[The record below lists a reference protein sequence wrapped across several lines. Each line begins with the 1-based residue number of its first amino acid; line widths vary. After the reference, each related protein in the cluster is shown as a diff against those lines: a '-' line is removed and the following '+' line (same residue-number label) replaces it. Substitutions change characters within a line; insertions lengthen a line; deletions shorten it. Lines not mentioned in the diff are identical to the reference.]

1 VRRSFEQQ
9 VNFVCAR
16 KKAVSFLCLL
26 LLTLLAPLSLSC
38 RFWEASPVVYKR
50 YALYN
55 LDEEGYLAR
64 DLVQTK
70 ATAQST
76 ADSGKLQRDR
86 ICASKAL
93 EKAQFRMARIFLH
106 TSLEIPPVPVTG
118 NRASFDQDYP
128 VRFSDRDLFLAT
140 IDFAPILQK
149 GYIALQDTSDG
160 NACTVV
166 FRIQQTDLIDEVE
179 SIRLSFD
186 PESYEPGWKRQPSTT
201 DKSDSDSS
209 TLLP

>member
-1 VRRSFEQQ
+1 
-9 VNFVCAR
+9 
-16 KKAVSFLCLL
+16 
-26 LLTLLAPLSLSC
+26 
-38 RFWEASPVVYKR
+38 
-50 YALYN
+50 
-55 LDEEGYLAR
+55 
-64 DLVQTK
+64 
-70 ATAQST
+70 
-76 ADSGKLQRDR
+76 
-86 ICASKAL
+86 
-93 EKAQFRMARIFLH
+93 M
-106 TSLEIPPVPVTG
+106 TG